1 MITTTPESA
10 AYLVWS
16 NEHNAWWRPDRCGYT
31 NHIQA
36 AGRYSREDAI
46 KICAGAN
53 YTFAKGQLPNEIPV
67 LELDAMD
74 AIGER
79 PTEEGT

>member
-1 MITTTPESA
+1 MTDTSQK
-10 AYLVWS
+10 YLVWS
-16 NEHNAWWRPDRCGYT
+16 NEHNAWWRPDYCGYT

-36 AGRYSREDAI
+36 AGRYSREVAV
-46 KICAGAN
+46 KICTGAN
-53 YTFAKGQLPNEIPV
+53 YGFARGERPNEIPV

-79 PTEEGT
+79 PTEEGTW